1 MSNPD
6 TLAQLITT
14 ASETTSNLT
23 TDELA
28 DLVNYLGDG
37 DMDGIRQKQWRH
49 HVTSILPKNN
59 DADAIHALWVVL
71 IHIHDLRSRSSVHPK

>member
-6 TLAQLITT
+6 TRAQLVAT
-14 ASETTSNLT
+14 AAEASSNLT

-37 DMDGIRQKQWRH
+37 DMEGIRQAPWHH
-49 HVTSILPKNN
+49 HVASALPNDN

-71 IHIHDLRSRSSVHPK
+71 INIHSLRSFPSIPR